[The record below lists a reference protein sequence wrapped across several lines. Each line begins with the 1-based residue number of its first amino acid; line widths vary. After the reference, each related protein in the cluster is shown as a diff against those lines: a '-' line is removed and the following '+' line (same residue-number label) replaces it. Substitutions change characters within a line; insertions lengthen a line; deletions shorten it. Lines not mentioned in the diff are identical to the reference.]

1 MTTMVGLY
9 VEFKAKSQEV
19 DQTFKTMQAEIDKLK
34 GKQKDISSGF
44 GSMVG
49 KIKEF
54 GMSILNFGK
63 WVALGIAAATT
74 GLWIMINR
82 VAESIDKVTDSARG
96 LGLASGELQAMSYAA
111 SLSGVEFES
120 LEMLIKKMSITLGN
134 AVGGAADAQQ
144 AFKDLG
150 LDLNTLKNLP
160 ISEQMNLIT
169 TSLGKIDDKTK
180 QNSLSFTIFGKSM
193 TDALNLARDGFGN
206 NIAEFSKLGLAITDS
221 QRVAV
226 DAFGDSQ
233 QRLGAIWQGFSQKV
247 VAYIAEP
254 FTKMI
259 DWISDTIAAMGG
271 IDTAAQ
277 KFASAIVDAV
287 RWAVNGLNSLVN
299 IIDGLYARMLKI
311 QIFASET
318 NAGKN
323 SIPDP
328 FAIGKAVYEKVSGTT
343 PFSESKGESMAKLP
357 GLYSQLRDVEKGI
370 ESRKDFLKPLV
381 DLIGTESDKIGT
393 ALTSYIEPLNSA
405 NKATQAFAS
414 SAVAATTKVNTAIQ
428 SMIDAAGQDKLKR
441 TLGLD
446 KPNQGSEVFDNMIKN
461 IYTKALLGTGGISQ
475 TGMFNGQ
482 GVTNKVSTA
491 AEDIKLLEGNIRS
504 KYAND
509 TGNLSEYLGAIGEL
523 KQLVSKIDPTTNR
536 VKVDIEV
543 KTEEGFLLK
552 VAQSAELQK
561 ALKDKLNNISSSAAR
576 MGAK

>member
-233 QRLGAIWQGFSQKV
+233 QRLGAIWQGFSQK
-247 VAYIAEP
+247 
-254 FTKMI
+254 
-259 DWISDTIAAMGG
+259 
-271 IDTAAQ
+271 
-277 KFASAIVDAV
+277 
-287 RWAVNGLNSLVN
+287 
-299 IIDGLYARMLKI
+299 
-311 QIFASET
+311 
-318 NAGKN
+318 
-323 SIPDP
+323 
-328 FAIGKAVYEKVSGTT
+328 
-343 PFSESKGESMAKLP
+343 
-357 GLYSQLRDVEKGI
+357 
-370 ESRKDFLKPLV
+370 
-381 DLIGTESDKIGT
+381 
-393 ALTSYIEPLNSA
+393 
-405 NKATQAFAS
+405 
-414 SAVAATTKVNTAIQ
+414 
-428 SMIDAAGQDKLKR
+428 
-441 TLGLD
+441 
-446 KPNQGSEVFDNMIKN
+446 
-461 IYTKALLGTGGISQ
+461 
-475 TGMFNGQ
+475 
-482 GVTNKVSTA
+482 
-491 AEDIKLLEGNIRS
+491 
-504 KYAND
+504 
-509 TGNLSEYLGAIGEL
+509 
-523 KQLVSKIDPTTNR
+523 
-536 VKVDIEV
+536 
-543 KTEEGFLLK
+543 
-552 VAQSAELQK
+552 
-561 ALKDKLNNISSSAAR
+561 
-576 MGAK
+576 